1 MTLPLQIA
9 AYILCGLATAFFAGI
24 ETGVISMSRLRL
36 LHRARLGSRN
46 AKLLSGY
53 LRDPDRLL
61 GTTLVG
67 CNLMSV
73 AISTLATDMGR
84 AYGGSGIGAAAAFT
98 TLVLLLFGEF
108 LPKSWFGSRPLERC
122 VPAAPLLR
130 FCELV
135 FMPFSKLLMLATSW
149 TKGAGKAAPKE
160 AFITRENLRWLA
172 QDSEAGGQISP
183 LENLMIGRVLSLQMK
198 TAAEVM
204 TPMGQV
210 RTLRAGATLGAAAD
224 LARASRHMKFPVMAE
239 DGARCV
245 GVLNV
250 RDVLARVTDEAGAPV
265 LPHVRPP
272 FYIKADVRADDVLP
286 LLRRARR
293 RMALVRDRS
302 GKILG
307 IITVAGIL
315 RFIVGRLPDAGSVR

>member
-1 MTLPLQIA
+1 MFELQIA
-9 AYILCGLATAFFAGI
+9 AYVLCVFASAFFAGI
-24 ETGVISMSRLRL
+24 ETGVISMNRLRL

-53 LRDPDRLL
+53 LREPDRLL

-73 AISTLATDMGR
+73 ILSTLAADMGEPF
-84 AYGGSGIGAAAAFT
+84 GSAGIGAAAAVT
-98 TLVLLLFGEF
+98 TLMLLLFGEF

-130 FCELV
+130 FCELL
-135 FMPFSKLLMLATSW
+135 FLPLSKLLMLATSW
-149 TKGAGKAAPKE
+149 TKGAEKPRGL
-160 AFITRENLRWLA
+160 FITRENLRWLA
-172 QDSEAGGQISP
+172 NDSEAGGQISP
-183 LENLMIGRVLSLQMK
+183 LENLMIGRVLSLQLK

-204 TPMGQV
+204 TPMSQV
-210 RTLRAGATLGAAAD
+210 RTLRPDATLGDVAD
-224 LARASRHMKFPVMAE
+224 LARASHHMKFPVMTP

-250 RDVLARVTDEAGAPV
+250 RDVLAHITDKPDAKA
-265 LPHVRPP
+265 LPHVRTP
-272 FYIKADVRADDVLP
+272 FYVKADVRADDVLP

-293 RMALVRDRS
+293 RMAVVRDKS
-302 GKILG
+302 GRILG
-307 IITVAGIL
+307 ILTVAGIL
-315 RFIVGRLPDAGSVR
+315 RFVIGKLPDK

>member
-1 MTLPLQIA
+1 MTLELQIA
-9 AYILCGLATAFFAGI
+9 AYVLCVLASAFFAGI
-24 ETGVISMSRLRL
+24 ETGVISMNRLRL

-46 AKLLSGY
+46 AKIISGY
-53 LRDPDRLL
+53 LREPDRLL

-73 AISTLATDMGR
+73 ILSTLATDIG
-84 AYGGSGIGAAAAFT
+84 APFGGAGIGAAAAFT
-98 TLVLLLFGEF
+98 TLILLLFGEF

-130 FCELV
+130 FFELL
-135 FMPFSKLLMLATSW
+135 FKPLSKLLMLSTSW
-149 TKGAGKAAPKE
+149 TKGRKEPPRE

-172 QDSEAGGQISP
+172 KDSEAGGQISP
-183 LENLMIGRVLSLQMK
+183 LENLMIGRVLSLQLR

-204 TPMGQV
+204 TPISQV
-210 RTLRAGATLGAAAD
+210 RTLRPDATLGDAAD
-224 LARASRHMKFPVMAE
+224 LARSSHHMKFPVMTP

-250 RDVLARVTDEAGAPV
+250 RDVLGHVTDRPNAKA
-265 LPHVRPP
+265 LPHVRAP
-272 FYIKADVRADDVLP
+272 FYVKADVRADDVLP

-293 RMALVRDRS
+293 RMAIVRDKS
-302 GKILG
+302 GRILG
-307 IITVAGIL
+307 ILTVAGLL
-315 RFIVGRLPDAGSVR
+315 RFVVGKLPDS

>member
-1 MTLPLQIA
+1 MTLELQIA
-9 AYILCGLATAFFAGI
+9 AYVVCVFASAFFAGI
-24 ETGVISMSRLRL
+24 ETGVISMNRLRL

-53 LRDPDRLL
+53 LREPDRLL

-73 AISTLATDMGR
+73 ILSTLATDMG
-84 AYGGSGIGAAAAFT
+84 APFGSAGIGAAAAFT
-98 TLVLLLFGEF
+98 TLILLLFGEF

-130 FCELV
+130 FCELL
-135 FMPFSKLLMLATSW
+135 FLPLSKLLMLATSW
-149 TKGAGKAAPKE
+149 TKGGAEKPRGL
-160 AFITRENLRWLA
+160 FITRENLRWLA
-172 QDSEAGGQISP
+172 KDSEAGGQISP
-183 LENLMIGRVLSLQMK
+183 IENLMIGRVLSLQLK

-204 TPMGQV
+204 TPIAQV
-210 RTLRAGATLGAAAD
+210 RTLRPDATLGDAAD
-224 LARASRHMKFPVMAE
+224 LARSSHHMKFPVMTP

-250 RDVLARVTDEAGAPV
+250 RDVLAHITDKPNDKA
-265 LPHVRPP
+265 LPHVRAP
-272 FYIKADVRADDVLP
+272 FYVKADVRADDVLP

-293 RMALVRDRS
+293 RMAVVRDKS
-302 GKILG
+302 GHILG
-307 IITVAGIL
+307 ILTVAGIL
-315 RFIVGRLPDAGSVR
+315 RFVVGKLPDQ

>member
-1 MTLPLQIA
+1 MTFELQIA
-9 AYILCGLATAFFAGI
+9 TYVACVSASAFFAGI
-24 ETGVISMSRLRL
+24 ETGVISMNRLRL

-53 LRDPDRLL
+53 LREPERLL

-73 AISTLATDMGR
+73 VLSTLATDMG
-84 AYGGSGIGAAAAFT
+84 APFGSAGIGAAAAFT
-98 TLVLLLFGEF
+98 TLILLLFGEF

-130 FCELV
+130 FCELL
-135 FMPFSKLLMLATSW
+135 FLPLSKLLMLATSW
-149 TKGAGKAAPKE
+149 TKGGAEKPRGL
-160 AFITRENLRWLA
+160 FITRENLRWLA
-172 QDSEAGGQISP
+172 KDSEAGGQISP
-183 LENLMIGRVLSLQMK
+183 IENLMIGRVLSLQLK

-204 TPMGQV
+204 TPIAQV
-210 RTLRAGATLGAAAD
+210 RTLRPDATLGDAAD
-224 LARASRHMKFPVMAE
+224 LARSSHHMKFPVMTP

-250 RDVLARVTDEAGAPV
+250 RDVLAHITDKPNDKA
-265 LPHVRPP
+265 LPHVRAP
-272 FYIKADVRADDVLP
+272 FYVKADVRADDVLP

-293 RMALVRDRS
+293 RMAVVRDKS
-302 GKILG
+302 GRILG
-307 IITVAGIL
+307 ILTVAGIL
-315 RFIVGRLPDAGSVR
+315 RFVVGKLPDQ

>member
-1 MTLPLQIA
+1 MTLPLQIV
-9 AYILCGLATAFFAGI
+9 AYVFCVLATAFFAGI

-84 AYGGSGIGAAAAFT
+84 AYGGAGIGAAAAFT

-135 FMPFSKLLMLATSW
+135 FLPFSKLLMLATSW
-149 TKGAGKAAPKE
+149 SKGAEKAARKG
-160 AFITRENLRWLA
+160 AFITRENIQWLA
-172 QDSEAGGQISP
+172 KDSEAGGQISP

-204 TPMGQV
+204 TPMSQV
-210 RTLRAGATLGAAAD
+210 RALRAGATLGDAAD
-224 LARASRHMKFPVMAE
+224 P
-239 DGARCV
+239 G
-245 GVLNV
+245 
-250 RDVLARVTDEAGAPV
+250 T
-265 LPHVRPP
+265 HVQ
-272 FYIKADVRADDVLP
+272 A
-286 LLRRARR
+286 
-293 RMALVRDRS
+293 
-302 GKILG
+302 
-307 IITVAGIL
+307 
-315 RFIVGRLPDAGSVR
+315 

>member
-1 MTLPLQIA
+1 MTFELQIA
-9 AYILCGLATAFFAGI
+9 AYVACVSASAFFAGI
-24 ETGVISMSRLRL
+24 ETGVISMNRLRL

-53 LRDPDRLL
+53 LREPERLL

-73 AISTLATDMGR
+73 VLSTLATDMG
-84 AYGGSGIGAAAAFT
+84 APFGSAGIGAAAAFT
-98 TLVLLLFGEF
+98 TLILLLFGEF

-130 FCELV
+130 FCELL
-135 FMPFSKLLMLATSW
+135 FLPLSKLLMLATSW
-149 TKGAGKAAPKE
+149 TKGGAEKPRGL
-160 AFITRENLRWLA
+160 FITRENLRWLA
-172 QDSEAGGQISP
+172 KDSEAGGQISP
-183 LENLMIGRVLSLQMK
+183 IENLMIGRVLSLQLK

-204 TPMGQV
+204 TPIAQV
-210 RTLRAGATLGAAAD
+210 RTLRPDATLGDAAD
-224 LARASRHMKFPVMAE
+224 LARSSHHMKFPVMTP

-250 RDVLARVTDEAGAPV
+250 RDVLAHITDKPNDKA
-265 LPHVRPP
+265 LPHVRAP
-272 FYIKADVRADDVLP
+272 FYVKADVRADDVLP

-293 RMALVRDRS
+293 RMAVVRDKS
-302 GKILG
+302 GRILG
-307 IITVAGIL
+307 ILTVAGIL
-315 RFIVGRLPDAGSVR
+315 RFVVGKLPDQ

>member
-1 MTLPLQIA
+1 MTFELQIA
-9 AYILCGLATAFFAGI
+9 AYVACVSASAFFAGI
-24 ETGVISMSRLRL
+24 ETGVISMNRLRL

-53 LRDPDRLL
+53 LREPERLL

-73 AISTLATDMGR
+73 VLSTLATDMG
-84 AYGGSGIGAAAAFT
+84 ASFGSAGIGAAAAFT
-98 TLVLLLFGEF
+98 TLILLLFGEF

-130 FCELV
+130 FCELL
-135 FMPFSKLLMLATSW
+135 FLPLSKLLMLATSW
-149 TKGAGKAAPKE
+149 TKGGAEKSRGL
-160 AFITRENLRWLA
+160 FITRENLRWLA
-172 QDSEAGGQISP
+172 KDSEAGGQISP
-183 LENLMIGRVLSLQMK
+183 IENLMIGRVLSLQLK

-204 TPMGQV
+204 TPIAQV
-210 RTLRAGATLGAAAD
+210 RTLRPDATLGDAAD
-224 LARASRHMKFPVMAE
+224 LARSSHHMKFPVMTP

-250 RDVLARVTDEAGAPV
+250 RDVLAHITDKPNDKA
-265 LPHVRPP
+265 LPHVRAP
-272 FYIKADVRADDVLP
+272 FYVKADVRADDVLP

-293 RMALVRDRS
+293 RMAVVRDKS
-302 GKILG
+302 GHILG
-307 IITVAGIL
+307 ILTVAGIL
-315 RFIVGRLPDAGSVR
+315 RFVVGKLPDQ